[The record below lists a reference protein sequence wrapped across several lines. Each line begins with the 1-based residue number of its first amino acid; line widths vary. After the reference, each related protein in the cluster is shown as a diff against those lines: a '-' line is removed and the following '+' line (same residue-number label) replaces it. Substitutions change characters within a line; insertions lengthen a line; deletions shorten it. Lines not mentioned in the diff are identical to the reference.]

1 MSNATNDRWVLVTGA
16 TGGLGGALISR
27 LVAEG
32 YGVLAAARDPNA
44 IAAPAGTGRM
54 ARLKLDLESPP
65 PREALSEAAS
75 AVVGAAGLA
84 GLVNMAGVIVEGP
97 LEAAPVSEL
106 RRLFDVNVIGPVLLA
121 QAMLP
126 LLARSRGVIVNVGAI
141 SAHLTVPFYGP
152 IAASKSALASLN
164 DAMRLEF
171 ARLGVRVALVEPG
184 AMKTGIFTTSRA
196 ARDAWLARAPEM
208 ERRYRPAL
216 AAFDR
221 AFDKAGADNPRV
233 VVEAIVRALESRR
246 PRARVVVGKG
256 AGALLMLA
264 RLPIGLSDRMV
275 KNALGLTKELRP
287 AD

>member
-1 MSNATNDRWVLVTGA
+1 MVEASYLDLFAFRDRYAPGVPIFSHGYDFPIPNGA
-16 TGGLGGALISR
+16 HPVCAGPWLKPSLDFCGYDLAQGTAIVRRALTEFKNR
-27 LVAEG
+27 LVA
-32 YGVLAAARDPNA
+32 
-44 IAAPAGTGRM
+44 
-54 ARLKLDLESPP
+54 
-65 PREALSEAAS
+65 LS
-75 AVVGAAGLA
+75 
-84 GLVNMAGVIVEGP
+84 
-97 LEAAPVSEL
+97 
-106 RRLFDVNVIGPVLLA
+106 
-121 QAMLP
+121 
-126 LLARSRGVIVNVGAI
+126 
-141 SAHLTVPFYGP
+141 TFYGP